1 MQKLSLYTEKDI
13 RYVYTVKSLITS
25 WCVNFTFM
33 WCIFVVYNLYIFMQ
47 KFQGGKIGT
56 TLIGRWFVPLNEFSE
71 LDKAAAKRAFDFF
84 VGWYI

>member
-1 MQKLSLYTEKDI
+1 
-13 RYVYTVKSLITS
+13 
-25 WCVNFTFM
+25 
-33 WCIFVVYNLYIFMQ
+33 MQ

-56 TLIGRWFVPLNEFSE
+56 TLIGRWFAPLNEFSE